1 VAETDSLFPSLE
13 PIDGSSEK
21 VKNKNKKKMKELA
34 VVASFL

>member
-1 VAETDSLFPSLE
+1 VAETDSLFPTSE

-34 VVASFL
+34 MVVSFL